1 MKFGVPKERRRNE
14 HRVGLS
20 IFGVS
25 QLTQLGH
32 EVYIEADAGSD
43 CLWTDQDYRDVDA
56 EVVFSK
62 DEVYQRSD
70 LVCRFSTLG
79 DEDVESLRPEGTIC
93 GFLHLAVASRKRVE
107 KLIEKSATL
116 IGYEIIEHEGRRP
129 LLLAISEI
137 AGQQAVQTAAYLLKQ
152 DSGGRGL
159 LLGAVPGIPAPT
171 VVVLGAGTAGQ
182 AAARLSLACGV
193 HVIILDVDVEPLR
206 KAQLHMGP
214 QLTTAVASVRNL
226 ERFTEIADVLIGA
239 VLTPGAKSPF
249 IVTEEMVKNMRP
261 GSVIIDLSIDQ
272 GGCIETSR
280 PTKLENPTFKAHDVI
295 HYCVPNMTAAVPRTA
310 SRALTI
316 SVLPYLQK
324 MAHEGAEAV
333 LAADPGLARGLYVYK
348 GKLVN
353 EHVARLMG
361 QEPVPIAEILSSGVD
376 GAST

>member
-32 EVYIEADAGSD
+32 EIYIEHDAGSD
-43 CLWTDQDYRDVDA
+43 CLWPDKDYQDVDA
-56 EVVFSK
+56 EVVFSS
-62 DEVYQRSD
+62 DEVYQRAD
-70 LVCRFSTLG
+70 LVCRVSTLG
-79 DEDVESLRPEGTIC
+79 DEDVESLRPEGAVC
-93 GFLHLAVASRKRVE
+93 GFLHLAVASRERVE
-107 KLIEKSATL
+107 KLVEKRATL
-116 IGYEIIEHEGRRP
+116 IGYEIVEHQGRRP
-129 LLLAISEI
+129 LLLAVSEI
-137 AGQQAVQTAAYLLKQ
+137 AGQQAVQTAAYLLKH

-182 AAARLSLACGV
+182 AAARLSLACGA
-193 HVIILDVDVEPLR
+193 HVIILDVDVERLR
-206 KAQLHMGP
+206 QGQLHMGA

-239 VLTPGAKSPF
+239 VSTPGAKSPF
-249 IVTEEMVKNMRP
+249 IVTEGMVRNMRS

-295 HYCVPNMTAAVPRTA
+295 HYCVPNMTAGVPRTA
-310 SRALTI
+310 SRALTN
-316 SVLPYLQK
+316 SVLPYLQR
-324 MAHEGAEAV
+324 MAHEGVETV
-333 LAADPGLARGLYVYK
+333 LAADPGLARGVYMFK
-348 GKLVN
+348 GKVVN

-361 QEPVPIAEILSSGVD
+361 EEPVPMKEILS
-376 GAST
+376 